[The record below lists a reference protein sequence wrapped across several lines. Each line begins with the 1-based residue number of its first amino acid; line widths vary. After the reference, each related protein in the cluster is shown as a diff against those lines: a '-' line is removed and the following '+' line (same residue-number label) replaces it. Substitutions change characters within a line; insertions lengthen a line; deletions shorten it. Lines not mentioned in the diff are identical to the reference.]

1 MTWVDGVILAVLA
14 VSALLALLRGLVH
27 EVLGI
32 AAWAGAIAAALLAR
46 PTVTPMLEGTVDPAW
61 LADALA
67 TGGVFL
73 AVLIPLK
80 LIVAAIARRVQDS
93 VLGGTDRLLGLGFGA
108 ARGAA
113 LVAVAYILGG
123 MLLPATERWPEPVRD
138 ARALPLVVDTATW
151 MVSLLPAEWRP
162 RVAVPPDRKLP
173 TMDDLLRPPA
183 RDRT

>member
-32 AAWAGAIAAALLAR
+32 AAWAGAIAAALLLR
-46 PTVTPMLEGTVDPAW
+46 PQVAALLDPHVDPPW

-73 AVLIPLK
+73 VVLIPLK
-80 LIVAAIARRVQDS
+80 LIVAAVARRVQDS
-93 VLGGTDRLLGLGFGA
+93 VLGGTDRMLGLAFGA
-108 ARGAA
+108 ARGAV
-113 LVAVAYILGG
+113 LVAAAYILGG
-123 MLLPATERWPEPVRD
+123 MVLPATERWPEPVRD
-138 ARALPLVVDTATW
+138 ARTLPFVVDAATW
-151 MVSLLPAEWRP
+151 MVSLLPPEWRP
-162 RVAVPPDRKLP
+162 RVATPPDHPLP
-173 TMDDLLRPPA
+173 PMDDLLRPPA